1 MKLSRTS
8 LSLLLAASSTLENC
22 NAFQASFYRS
32 RWVSQT
38 VGPASRLMVGDQEAA
53 EAFALAAGQP
63 ETDYEPGSHEELL
76 YAFGV
81 SLGRQLGDIRPLVE
95 DGEELSILAKGVL
108 DVVIGRLDEVEVANL
123 LVPNKERLSKILSE
137 RT

>member
-1 MKLSRTS
+1 
-8 LSLLLAASSTLENC
+8 
-22 NAFQASFYRS
+22 
-32 RWVSQT
+32 
-38 VGPASRLMVGDQEAA
+38 MVGDQEAA